1 VLRGEGSYWRDGSI
15 LHSLFPVKSIF
26 ELFFAALTGVSPF
39 YAVFSPVLPDRF
51 PVKFFYCFTLRRFNV
66 SVSSRKLR

>member
-1 VLRGEGSYWRDGSI
+1 MLRGEGSYWRDGSI

-26 ELFFAALTGVSPF
+26 ELFLPPSSAFLPF

-51 PVKFFYCFTLRRFNV
+51 SAKFFYCFTLRRFNL